1 MAVLNRHIPSN
12 NILKSKV
19 LKEGA
24 FNLSHGSLDIKIKED
39 DTAILELRDDR
50 FTHFQLTI
58 NKAILE
64 DFEIKKVII
73 DSIYFTRNKRLDLVV
88 NSNTGT
94 LLIINNSL
102 EKVFL
107 KNRDI
112 LTGEVYLSNI
122 MISLIEPTPQ
132 GALTFGKNGIIYKDD
147 FGKDIWKYMEKL
159 LSNIKS
165 IEQGNL
171 GGFYLPANYLS
182 LEYMYDAL
190 KNEETLQQFQSHM
203 PHLDSFSFLFHELND
218 IMKVYLDFKD
228 PKNNKLWPL

>member
-1 MAVLNRHIPSN
+1 MILNRHIPSN

-19 LKEGA
+19 LKENA
-24 FNLSHGSLDIKIKED
+24 FILSHGSLDIKIKD
-39 DTAILELRDDR
+39 DDAAILELKDDR

-58 NKAILE
+58 NKAILDE
-64 DFEIKKVII
+64 LDIKNVII
-73 DSIYFTRNKRLDLVV
+73 DNIYFTRNKKLDLVV
-88 NSNTGT
+88 DANTGD
-94 LLIINNSL
+94 LPIINNSL
-102 EKVFL
+102 ERVFL
-107 KNRDI
+107 RNRDI
-112 LTGEVYLSNI
+112 LTGDIYLPNI

-132 GALTFGKNGIIYKDD
+132 GALTFGKNGMIYKDD
-147 FGKDIWKYMEKL
+147 FAKDIWDYIKGM

-165 IEQGNL
+165 INHGNL
-171 GGFYLPANYLS
+171 GGFYLPVNYLS

>member
-24 FNLSHGSLDIKIKED
+24 FDLSHGSLDIKIKED

-107 KNRDI
+107 RNRDI

-132 GALTFGKNGIIYKDD
+132 GR
-147 FGKDIWKYMEKL
+147 
-159 LSNIKS
+159 
-165 IEQGNL
+165 
-171 GGFYLPANYLS
+171 
-182 LEYMYDAL
+182 
-190 KNEETLQQFQSHM
+190 
-203 PHLDSFSFLFHELND
+203 
-218 IMKVYLDFKD
+218 
-228 PKNNKLWPL
+228 

>member
-1 MAVLNRHIPSN
+1 
-12 NILKSKV
+12 
-19 LKEGA
+19 
-24 FNLSHGSLDIKIKED
+24 
-39 DTAILELRDDR
+39 
-50 FTHFQLTI
+50 
-58 NKAILE
+58 
-64 DFEIKKVII
+64 
-73 DSIYFTRNKRLDLVV
+73 
-88 NSNTGT
+88 
-94 LLIINNSL
+94 
-102 EKVFL
+102 
-107 KNRDI
+107 
-112 LTGEVYLSNI
+112 
-122 MISLIEPTPQ
+122 
-132 GALTFGKNGIIYKDD
+132 
-147 FGKDIWKYMEKL
+147 MEKL